1 MGCLRG
7 GFQQVQI
14 RWPMLVSLRD
24 RKRLLSWASGASV
37 AAMAMV
43 VLVAIGSQAGAYPAQ
58 VNKSCKR
65 DYYKLC
71 LTYSIGTPELRRCM
85 EAKRRSI
92 SRRCVDAL
100 RRARLIPKKYL
111 RR

>member
-1 MGCLRG
+1 M
-7 GFQQVQI
+7 QV
-14 RWPMLVSLRD
+14 RWPMLASLRGS
-24 RKRLLSWASGASV
+24 KQLVFWTPGASV

-43 VLVAIGSQAGAYPAQ
+43 VLVAISSQAGAYPAQ

-71 LTYSIGTPELRRCM
+71 ATYSIGTPELRRCM

-100 RRARLIPKKYL
+100 RRARLIPKRYN

>member
-1 MGCLRG
+1 M
-7 GFQQVQI
+7 QV
-14 RWPMLVSLRD
+14 RWALLASLRD
-24 RKRLLSWASGASV
+24 RKQLVFWTPGASV

-43 VLVAIGSQAGAYPAQ
+43 VLVAISSQAGAYPAQ

-71 LTYSIGTPELRRCM
+71 AAYSIGTPELRRCM

-100 RRARLIPKKYL
+100 RRARLIPKRYN

>member
-1 MGCLRG
+1 M
-7 GFQQVQI
+7 QV
-14 RWPMLVSLRD
+14 RWPMLASLRD
-24 RKRLLSWASGASV
+24 QNQLVFRTFGASV
-37 AAMAMV
+37 AAMV
-43 VLVAIGSQAGAYPAQ
+43 VLVAMSSQAGAYPSQ

-71 LTYSIGTPELRRCM
+71 ATYSIGTPKLRRCM

-100 RRARLIPKKYL
+100 RRARLIPKRYK

>member
-1 MGCLRG
+1 M
-7 GFQQVQI
+7 QV
-14 RWPMLVSLRD
+14 RWPMLATLRD
-24 RKRLLSWASGASV
+24 QNQLVFRTFGASV

-43 VLVAIGSQAGAYPAQ
+43 VLVAMSSQAGAYPAQ

-71 LTYSIGTPELRRCM
+71 ATYSIGTPELRRCM

-100 RRARLIPKKYL
+100 RRARLIPKRYK

>member
-1 MGCLRG
+1 M
-7 GFQQVQI
+7 QV
-14 RWPMLVSLRD
+14 RWPMLASLRD
-24 RKRLLSWASGASV
+24 RKQLVFWTPGASV

-43 VLVAIGSQAGAYPAQ
+43 VLVAISSQAGAYPAQ

-71 LTYSIGTPELRRCM
+71 ATYSIGTPELRRCM

-100 RRARLIPKKYL
+100 RRARLIPKKYN

>member
-1 MGCLRG
+1 M
-7 GFQQVQI
+7 QI
-14 RWPMLVSLRD
+14 RWSMLASLRD
-24 RKRLLSWASGASV
+24 WKRLVSWAPSASV
-37 AAMAMV
+37 AAMVMV
-43 VLVAIGSQAGAYPAQ
+43 VLVAISSQAGAYPAQ

-71 LTYSIGTPELRRCM
+71 ATYSVGTPELRRCM

-100 RRARLIPKKYL
+100 RRARLIPKRYL

>member
-1 MGCLRG
+1 M
-7 GFQQVQI
+7 QV
-14 RWPMLVSLRD
+14 RWPMLASLRD
-24 RKRLLSWASGASV
+24 RKQPVFWTPGASV

-43 VLVAIGSQAGAYPAQ
+43 VLVAVSSQAGAYPAQ

-71 LTYSIGTPELRRCM
+71 AAYSIGTPELRRCM

-100 RRARLIPKKYL
+100 RRARLIPKRYI

>member
-1 MGCLRG
+1 M
-7 GFQQVQI
+7 QV
-14 RWPMLVSLRD
+14 RWALLASLRD
-24 RKRLLSWASGASV
+24 RKQLVFWTPGASV

-43 VLVAIGSQAGAYPAQ
+43 VLVAISSQAGAYPAQ

-71 LTYSIGTPELRRCM
+71 ATYSIGTPELRRCM

-100 RRARLIPKKYL
+100 RRARLIPKKYN

>member
-1 MGCLRG
+1 M
-7 GFQQVQI
+7 QV
-14 RWPMLVSLRD
+14 RWAMLASLRD
-24 RKRLLSWASGASV
+24 RKQLIFWTPGASV
-37 AAMAMV
+37 AAVAMV
-43 VLVAIGSQAGAYPAQ
+43 VFVAISSRAAAYPVH

-71 LTYSIGTPELRRCM
+71 ATYSIGTPELRRCM

-92 SRRCVDAL
+92 SRLCVDAL
-100 RRARLIPKKYL
+100 RRARLIPKRYN